1 MLTIDPSQR
10 FQQYRVYR
18 ELMENLDVL
27 KRYGLFDANVPRY
40 TSYPPANR
48 FKAGI
53 GQRNQIQWLAK
64 TPVENPISIYIH
76 IPFCKRVC
84 WFCACRTQ
92 GTKTLAPLDAY
103 IDMVKREFET
113 VSKIMAKRPFVE
125 RLHLGG
131 GTPTL
136 LSMLQ
141 MRRLLNVVFS
151 IFSIGKNFEFSV
163 EIDPTEASSEV
174 LQELQQWG
182 MNRASIGVQDF
193 DPTVQKAIGRLQSFE
208 QTEKIV
214 DQLRHQGVSNINVDL
229 LYGLPFQT
237 KETLIKTIDKV
248 ELLKPNRIALYGYA
262 HVPHAS
268 KRQIMINSEAL
279 PSPSTRYVMAKTSV
293 KKLALLGY
301 QKVGIDHFA
310 KPSDSLVKASKQG
323 RLHRNFQGY
332 TDDNCK
338 TLIGFGAS
346 AISKFPEGF
355 SQNAVSTAAYNARIS
370 NGGLAGHKGYRMH
383 GDDVMIARMIE
394 MLMSDFLIDIEE
406 IKENFATC
414 QKPEHYINLIL
425 TDFSEALEQKNNK
438 IALKPGHEELVRIIA
453 SALDAQSIDYAQHS
467 SAI

>member
-1 MLTIDPSQR
+1 
-10 FQQYRVYR
+10 
-18 ELMENLDVL
+18 
-27 KRYGLFDANVPRY
+27 
-40 TSYPPANR
+40 
-48 FKAGI
+48 
-53 GQRNQIQWLAK
+53 
-64 TPVENPISIYIH
+64 
-76 IPFCKRVC
+76 
-84 WFCACRTQ
+84 
-92 GTKTLAPLDAY
+92 
-103 IDMVKREFET
+103 
-113 VSKIMAKRPFVE
+113 
-125 RLHLGG
+125 
-131 GTPTL
+131 
-136 LSMLQ
+136 
-141 MRRLLNVVFS
+141 
-151 IFSIGKNFEFSV
+151 
-163 EIDPTEASSEV
+163 
-174 LQELQQWG
+174 

-370 NGGLAGHKGYRMH
+370 NGGLAGHKGY
-383 GDDVMIARMIE
+383 
-394 MLMSDFLIDIEE
+394 
-406 IKENFATC
+406 
-414 QKPEHYINLIL
+414 
-425 TDFSEALEQKNNK
+425 
-438 IALKPGHEELVRIIA
+438 
-453 SALDAQSIDYAQHS
+453 
-467 SAI
+467 